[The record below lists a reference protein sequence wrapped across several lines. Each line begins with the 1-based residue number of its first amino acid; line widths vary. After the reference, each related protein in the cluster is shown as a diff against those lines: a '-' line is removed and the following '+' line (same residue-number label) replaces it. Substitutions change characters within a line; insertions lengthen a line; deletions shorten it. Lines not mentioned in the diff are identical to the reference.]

1 VTEPAEK
8 PESPICYDLGHRGD
22 FDYTQIAQT
31 LAMTPTE
38 RLRRHEP
45 WRLFVKEAI
54 ARAELR
60 RGNTCQAFS
69 GTT

>member
-1 VTEPAEK
+1 VTVPVEK
-8 PESPICYDLGHRGD
+8 PDSPTCYDLGHQGD

-38 RLRRHEP
+38 RLRRHES

-60 RGNTCQAFS
+60 RGNNCQANS
-69 GTT
+69 GTS